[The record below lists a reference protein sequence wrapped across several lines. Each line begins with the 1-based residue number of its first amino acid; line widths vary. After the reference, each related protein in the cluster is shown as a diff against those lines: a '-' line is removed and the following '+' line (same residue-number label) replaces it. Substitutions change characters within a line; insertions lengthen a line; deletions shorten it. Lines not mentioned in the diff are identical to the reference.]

1 MISYQRNEII
11 SSSKTAKNLGQIL
24 NSLKTGKLK
33 RAVISKNN
41 ELEAVILPIDEYEK
55 ILETVELIEHIQI
68 AKLVKERENEI
79 SKISFDE
86 VLESSG
92 INRNEI

>member
-1 MISYQRNEII
+1 MISYARNEII

-24 NSLKTGKLK
+24 KSLKTGKLK

-41 ELEAVILPIDEYEK
+41 ELEAVILPIDDYED

-68 AKLVKERENEI
+68 AKLVNERVNELPEI
-79 SKISFDE
+79 SLDD

-92 INRNEI
+92 ISRNEL

>member
-1 MISYQRNEII
+1 MISYTRNEII

-24 NSLKTGKLK
+24 DSLKTGKLK

-41 ELEAVILPIDEYEK
+41 ELEAVILPIDEYEE
-55 ILETVELIEHIQI
+55 ILETAELIEHIQI
-68 AKLVKERENEI
+68 ANLVKQRENELPEI
-79 SKISFDE
+79 ALDD